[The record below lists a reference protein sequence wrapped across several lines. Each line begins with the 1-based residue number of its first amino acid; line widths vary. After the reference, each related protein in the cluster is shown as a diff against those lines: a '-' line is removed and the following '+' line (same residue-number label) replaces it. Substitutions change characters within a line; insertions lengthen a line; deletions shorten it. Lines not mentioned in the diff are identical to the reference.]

1 MAHFLDKKYKT
12 KISDADYDIIA
23 TGQKRTLG
31 KDDNQGPVFGESARD
46 YIEMVIYN
54 TNGAFLESINL
65 GETKKYINEEGSFK
79 INPGV
84 ILRKNGYFS
93 GDYEIEF
100 NFLREVAGSNST
112 VLVDNFNNIYTG
124 EFDVLIDGTIV
135 KQGNPNA
142 QLREIDYKYFIHQI
156 SNDNKEVRIA
166 TLPIND
172 ERYKR
177 EFTGLSESQT
187 IIYAD
192 NLDDKLKL
200 NKPSLTNSNEFTFVD
215 NSLVQ
220 LEENMVGG
228 ELVINDAYEIMDL
241 TGLGPD
247 NDGFILGIGKKGANQ
262 RYGKGRINLGDKNNL
277 VTQQNIFDN
286 MFIDIGNDSSKD
298 DEEDMATTAFEVKV
312 DAESG
317 QSGRPLFGGAFVMG
331 YKTAAITGFP
341 LLINTTL
348 TDLDKIAS
356 IPNNESKIRL
366 IGRDLVDV
374 TNTFESI
381 SKFKF
386 EGNGTEATIPIPTL
400 HKDFGGLYDIEIE
413 LSFELS
419 GVKRSL
425 KIYKPNVIA
434 VLPIHK
440 QNDILV
446 ADQFI
451 NNAGNY

>member
-1 MAHFLDKKYKT
+1 MAL
-12 KISDADYDIIA
+12 
-23 TGQKRTLG
+23 
-31 KDDNQGPVFGESARD
+31 
-46 YIEMVIYN
+46 
-54 TNGAFLESINL
+54 
-65 GETKKYINEEGSFK
+65 
-79 INPGV
+79 
-84 ILRKNGYFS
+84 
-93 GDYEIEF
+93 
-100 NFLREVAGSNST
+100 
-112 VLVDNFNNIYTG
+112 
-124 EFDVLIDGTIV
+124 
-135 KQGNPNA
+135 
-142 QLREIDYKYFIHQI
+142 
-156 SNDNKEVRIA
+156 
-166 TLPIND
+166 
-172 ERYKR
+172 
-177 EFTGLSESQT
+177 
-187 IIYAD
+187 
-192 NLDDKLKL
+192 
-200 NKPSLTNSNEFTFVD
+200 
-215 NSLVQ
+215 
-220 LEENMVGG
+220 
-228 ELVINDAYEIMDL
+228 
-241 TGLGPD
+241 
-247 NDGFILGIGKKGANQ
+247 
-262 RYGKGRINLGDKNNL
+262 YGKGRINLGDKNNL
-277 VTQQNIFDN
+277 VTQQDIFDN
-286 MFIDIGNDSSKD
+286 MFIDTGNDSSKD

-317 QSGRPLFGGAFVMG
+317 QAGRPLFGGAFVMG